1 MIHLMTDFTTRPV
14 IQGTRG
20 VVTAGHYLAATAG
33 FRMMEQGG
41 NAIDAS
47 AAMVF
52 ALNLLEPHNAGL
64 GGEVPTLIYSAK
76 DRKVHALS
84 GQGSAPKDMSIAWF
98 QRAQLDV
105 IPGDGMLPAMV
116 PAVVGTWA
124 EALARFGTMTFAQ
137 VLQPAL
143 ELAEEGFPMYPD
155 LHDQL
160 VAQADRYRREY
171 PGTAKLYL
179 PGSQPPAV
187 GELFSNPEWGAVLRR
202 MIEAERGAQKG
213 NRAAGIEAARAEF
226 YTGETGA
233 RIAEFVAATAVTDA
247 TGRPNKGFMTR
258 GDLAAW
264 RAKVETPATFK
275 YRGIDVFKCGPWCQ
289 GPVFLQQLALLDGFD
304 LKTMAHNSPEYLH
317 TWIEC
322 AKLAFADREAYYGD
336 PEFDKVPLDALLSKE
351 YNDTRR
357 ALIEATASQ
366 EFRPGEVPNGRD
378 LTGVHDFT
386 GIKADNEYA
395 RAHAHDTTHCDAIDR
410 FGNMV
415 AATPSGGWIQSSPVI
430 PGLGFCLGTRGQMFS
445 LNPKRANAL
454 APGKRPR
461 TTLTPSMAM
470 KDGSPWMAWGT
481 QGGDHQDQWTL
492 QFFLNV
498 VEFGMDLQE
507 AIDAPTVHT
516 NHFPSSF
523 YPRGVGL
530 NKMNAEGRV
539 PADVLAALT
548 EKGHEVSTDPD
559 WSHGRVLAVRIN
571 PNGVME
577 AAASPRLRI
586 AYALGW

>member
-1 MIHLMTDFTTRPV
+1 MTDFTTRPV

-33 FRMMEQGG
+33 FRMLEQGG
-41 NAIDAS
+41 NAVDAS

-52 ALNLLEPHNAGL
+52 ALTLLEPHNAGL
-64 GGEVPTLIYSAK
+64 GGEVPTLIYSAR

-84 GQGSAPKDMSIAWF
+84 GQGVAPRDMTIPWF
-98 QRAQLDV
+98 HRAQIDL
-105 IPGDGMLPAMV
+105 IPGDGLLPAMV

-124 EALARFGTMTFAQ
+124 EALARFGTMSFAQ
-137 VLQPAL
+137 VLQPAI

-155 LHDQL
+155 LHAQL
-160 VAQADRYRREY
+160 VLHADRYRKDY

-179 PGSQPPAV
+179 PGGTPPAV
-187 GELFSNPEWGAVLRR
+187 GELFSNPDWGAVLRR
-202 MIEAERGAQKG
+202 MVEAERRAQAG
-213 NRAAGIEAARAEF
+213 NRVAGIEAARAEF
-226 YTGETGA
+226 YTGETAA
-233 RIAEFVAATAVTDA
+233 RIADFVAATTCVDA
-247 TGRPNKGFMTR
+247 TGRPNKGFLTR
-258 GDLAAW
+258 GDLAGW
-264 RAKVETPATFK
+264 RAKVEAPAAFR

-289 GPVFLQQLALLDGFD
+289 GPVFLQQLALLEGFD
-304 LKTMAHNSPEYLH
+304 LAAMAHNSPEYLH

-336 PEFDKVPLDALLSKE
+336 PDFDKVPLAALLGKP
-351 YNDTRR
+351 YNDARR
-357 ALIEATASQ
+357 ALVGPEASR
-366 EFRPGEVPNGRD
+366 EFRPGDAGGAD

-386 GIKADNEYA
+386 NVKADNEYA

-410 FGNMV
+410 WGNMV
-415 AATPSGGWIQSSPVI
+415 SSTPSGGWIQSSPVI
-430 PGLGFCLGTRGQMFS
+430 PGLGFGLGTRGQMFT

-454 APGKRPR
+454 LPGKRPR

-470 KDGSPWMAWGT
+470 RDGAPWMAWGT
-481 QGGDHQDQWTL
+481 PGGDQQDQWTL

-498 VEFGMDLQE
+498 VEFGMDLQA

-516 NHFPSSF
+516 SHFPSSF
-523 YPRGVGL
+523 YPRGTAL
-530 NKMNAEGRV
+530 NAMSAEGRI
-539 PADVLAALT
+539 PADVREALAA
-548 EKGHEVSTDPD
+548 KGHEVATDPD
-559 WSHGRVLAVRIN
+559 WSHGRVMAVRIN

-577 AAASPRLRI
+577 AAASPRSRI